1 MIFGMAYD
9 TDLTDTQ
16 WSLLSGYF
24 EHRNGGGRPFKRLAQ
39 KYIKCL
45 FLRSENRLSVATSSQ
60 GFPAMADRS
69 RPFQSLEEEWNLAHY
84 PA

>member
-1 MIFGMAYD
+1 MVFGMTYD
-9 TDLTDTQ
+9 TDLTDAQ
-16 WSLLSGYF
+16 WSLLRGYF
-24 EHRNGGGRPFKRLAQ
+24 EHRNGGGPSLQTLAQ

-45 FLRSENRLSVATSSQ
+45 FLRSENRMSVATSSR

-69 RPFQSLEEEWNLAHY
+69 RPFQSLEKGRNLADY